1 MSLFGAAPSSDSDG
15 VPLTTLGK
23 SEVDPVDLKQALN
36 DEVAMQGY
44 PDIATIAALSV
55 RTIFATVPYVV
66 YTATNDV
73 TAQLQAIAN
82 EDIFLVSALAL
93 VVVVPVQIGGDGLY
107 VATNTV
113 AQIVGRLTGAGVIP
127 PGTSA
132 PQQETLPDSV
142 ILV

>member
-1 MSLFGAAPSSDSDG
+1 MTTTRGTCRRPLSNLRKNRLAA
-15 VPLTTLGK
+15 
-23 SEVDPVDLKQALN
+23 
-36 DEVAMQGY
+36 VASRR
-44 PDIATIAALSV
+44 DFTI
-55 RTIFATVPYVV
+55 
-66 YTATNDV
+66 
-73 TAQLQAIAN
+73 
-82 EDIFLVSALAL
+82 LVSALAL